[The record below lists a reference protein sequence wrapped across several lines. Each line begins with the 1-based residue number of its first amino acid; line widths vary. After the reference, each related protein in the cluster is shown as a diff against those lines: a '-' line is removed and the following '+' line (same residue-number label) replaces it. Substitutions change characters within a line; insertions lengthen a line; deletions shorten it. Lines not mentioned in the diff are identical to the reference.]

1 MLPLTENQI
10 KISNEYFNLRIN
22 QEEELKKFKNSQ
34 DRIKKEIKDKLKAKR
49 HISTQLI
56 DNCIKISKYVR
67 AKSNDVDS
75 IFNTIVNSL
84 EQNSNKSKYMKN
96 EELIREYINTILNCK
111 LEMLDIK
118 QQLKIEFNKFKRTH
132 REEIDYDILNIL
144 YKDNTNSIEYYNK
157 NEISAEEFKAT
168 KEHPSENRKKR
179 TGYTIIDNPS
189 PNGYVYFLTQ
199 ENKFKIGV
207 SKIPYSRKKTLEKT
221 WGEFDCRSHYY
232 KLDNGNTRKVE
243 RAFHKIF
250 QNHNMNF
257 ICKKD
262 GFSEFFDISILDE
275 CVKYMDLMS
284 FVIDIERGEFK

>member
-34 DRIKKEIKDKLKAKR
+34 DKIKKEIKDKLKAKR
-49 HISTQLI
+49 YISTQLI

-84 EQNSNKSKYMKN
+84 EQNSNKSKYIKN

-168 KEHPSENRKKR
+168 KEMYCACLKEVIEGIFDSE
-179 TGYTIIDNPS
+179 I
-189 PNGYVYFLTQ
+189 
-199 ENKFKIGV
+199 
-207 SKIPYSRKKTLEKT
+207 SKIDLKREERVQAKLEK
-221 WGEFDCRSHYY
+221 EQNL
-232 KLDNGNTRKVE
+232 KL
-243 RAFHKIF
+243 
-250 QNHNMNF
+250 QQ
-257 ICKKD
+257 
-262 GFSEFFDISILDE
+262 DIINEYFNITEKPKSAEEELIYSALLGGYDE
-275 CVKYMDLMS
+275 LSKFL
-284 FVIDIERGEFK
+284 